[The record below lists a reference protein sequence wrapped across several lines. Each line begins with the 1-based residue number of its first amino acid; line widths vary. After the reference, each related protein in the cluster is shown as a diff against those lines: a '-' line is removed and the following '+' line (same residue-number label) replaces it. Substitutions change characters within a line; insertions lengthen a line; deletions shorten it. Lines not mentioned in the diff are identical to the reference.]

1 MADTDNPT
9 ASLVLAYRNL
19 REAIQDKEAKHKEE
33 VAEMRGEL
41 DMISERLLE
50 VCNETGAESIKTTAG
65 TVSRRI
71 QTRYW
76 TTDWESMH
84 EFIRENDAL
93 YLLEQRISNN
103 NMKQFLE
110 ENPDKLPIGLQAD
123 RKYIVHVR
131 KPTAK

>member
-1 MADTDNPT
+1 MANQETPLGD
-9 ASLVLAYRNL
+9 LVIAYRNL
-19 REAIQDKEAKHKEE
+19 REAISDKEAQHKEE
-33 VAEMRGEL
+33 IAEMRGEL
-41 DMISERLLE
+41 DVLSSQLLE
-50 VCNETGAESIKTTAG
+50 VCAENDADSIRTPAG

-84 EFIRENDAL
+84 NFIRENDAL

-110 ENPDKLPIGLQAD
+110 ENPDMLPVGLQAD
-123 RKYIVHVR
+123 RKYVIHVR